1 MTVQAAK
8 DPVKIWL
15 HQEIIDGRLQ
25 VVDQDGRIVGGVVKT
40 DTSTQS
46 RGKIATM
53 IIEVEIAAK
62 LDGEN
67 IGFVV

>member
-8 DPVKIWL
+8 DPGKIWL

>member
-1 MTVQAAK
+1 
-8 DPVKIWL
+8 
-15 HQEIIDGRLQ
+15 
-25 VVDQDGRIVGGVVKT
+25 VDQDGRIVGGVVKT
-40 DTSTQS
+40 YTSTQS
-46 RGKIATM
+46 RGKTATM